1 MMTIEA
7 TRDVI
12 ATSLRRTGLAGRG
25 SVWRRRGSDV
35 QWVVHIDQLPYG
47 HRLGIDIGLD
57 LQTEST
63 PARPTDC
70 AILLHV
76 ENLGIVDQ
84 SLILQALDLDS
95 SIADA
100 DRREALEGAAS
111 ALGSTSLR
119 ASALM
124 LFAMPIA
131 TRSSTR
137 ASFARTLA
145 SPSNRRSGRIHDA
158 APMNWTVR
166 LRRDPG

>member
-1 MMTIEA
+1 MS
-7 TRDVI
+7 TRHDDDRSDPSRHCEF
-12 ATSLRRTGLAGRG
+12 APHDRTLADRG

-95 SIADA
+95 SIPDA

-111 ALGSTSLR
+111 ALGEYIAARLGLDAVRDAYRYQEFNSGFIRKDARESLE
-119 ASALM
+119 SAE
-124 LFAMPIA
+124 
-131 TRSSTR
+131 RKDS
-137 ASFARTLA
+137 
-145 SPSNRRSGRIHDA
+145 
-158 APMNWTVR
+158 
-166 LRRDPG
+166 

>member
-12 ATSLRRTGLAGRG
+12 GASLRRTGLAGRG

-100 DRREALEGAAS
+100 DRRETLEGAAS
-111 ALGSTSLR
+111 ALGEYIAARLGLDAVRDAYRYQEFNSGFIRKDARESLE
-119 ASALM
+119 SAE
-124 LFAMPIA
+124 
-131 TRSSTR
+131 RKDS
-137 ASFARTLA
+137 
-145 SPSNRRSGRIHDA
+145 
-158 APMNWTVR
+158 
-166 LRRDPG
+166 